1 MGTLCM
7 PLSTDCI
14 SASTKWKVWFK
25 VTRLPKVP
33 RKRTQSKRVGDP
45 KTLRVSDHF
54 QKAGAEKRGGGRK
67 RGIKKS
73 VTDKIKVKK
82 DHRFLDFFATV
93 QNIKLLPPSTTNHN
107 VLRSLPSFPL
117 LSSRIPPSLP
127 PSLPPYPPSNYA
139 VLGNAA
145 IAAAAAA
152 GLGKVIPGG
161 GGVPSGGAHVPYC
174 LRAYSCP

>member
-25 VTRLPKVP
+25 VTRLPNGAKEENAKQKSWRPKNVT
-33 RKRTQSKRVGDP
+33 RVRSFSKGW
-45 KTLRVSDHF
+45 
-54 QKAGAEKRGGGRK
+54 GRK
-67 RGIKKS
+67 KRWGKEKLEKKS
-73 VTDKIKVKK
+73 VTDKIKVKN

-93 QNIKLLPPSTTNHN
+93 QNIKLLPPSATNHN
-107 VLRSLPSFPL
+107 VLRYLPSFPL